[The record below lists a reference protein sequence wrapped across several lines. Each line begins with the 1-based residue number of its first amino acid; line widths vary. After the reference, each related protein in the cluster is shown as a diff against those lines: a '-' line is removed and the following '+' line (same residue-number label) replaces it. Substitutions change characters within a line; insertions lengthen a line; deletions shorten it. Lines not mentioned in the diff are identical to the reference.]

1 MNTEVKDTEAQVA
14 AAPAS
19 PNGEKPQPASPEAQP
34 NSLGRWRQPRIVAAA
49 TVAILLVIGSVVG
62 FNLVARQY
70 TPDGAVRAYLG
81 ALQAGDAST
90 AWAQVQVEAPTASAT
105 ATLTD
110 QASMRAAL
118 AVGRPDIKSF
128 SIDGTTDTNTST
140 AIVKFTYATSSGGKQ
155 AQFVVVKSGQTRFG
169 IFAVWRVLLTP
180 TLLQINLPGGS
191 GPVSI
196 DGKRLSLAAG
206 KLNIAVLPVFH
217 NIQFAGTQILAA
229 SSLSVDAFFSQ
240 AQAVAYSPK
249 LTEAGVAKVKAAVK
263 AGFESCSRQTS
274 ANARI
279 SSPCPQD
286 IQDSFN
292 LSGQWSVV
300 GDPIGDMAV
309 SFDQAM
315 NASAVGHYQMVFAYN
330 EDGFQAARH
339 MVVAEGYSASLSLTA
354 SDVTIGGIKPATGI
368 PPLTRPAGATDESA
382 KAIVAKAFAQCA
394 AAKVARVADC
404 PQQLGVG
411 GTTNV
416 RWSMTGDPLSGATV
430 NFDPDSGLI
439 TVHGN
444 FRMSATYDWLG
455 TYTSADSA
463 TVAYNADLYWDG
475 QALQLVTID
484 GAYS

>member
-1 MNTEVKDTEAQVA
+1 MSTEVKDTEPQVA
-14 AAPAS
+14 GAPAS

-81 ALQAGDAST
+81 ALQSGDAST
-90 AWAQVQVEAPTASAT
+90 AWAQVQVEAPTAPA
-105 ATLTD
+105 AVTLTD
-110 QASMRAAL
+110 QGSMRAAL

-128 SIDGTTDTNTST
+128 GIDGTTGTNTST

-169 IFAVWRVLLTP
+169 IFGVWHVLLTP
-180 TLLQINLPGGS
+180 TLLQVNLPGGS
-191 GPVSI
+191 GAVSI
-196 DGKRLSLAAG
+196 DGKQLSLQPG
-206 KLNIAVLPVFH
+206 KSTIAVLPVFH
-217 NIQFAGTQILAA
+217 KLQFGATQILAA
-229 SSLSVDAFFSQ
+229 STLSVDAFFSQ
-240 AQAVAYSPK
+240 PQPVAYSPE
-249 LTEAGVAKVKAAVK
+249 LTTVGVAKVKAAVK
-263 AGFESCSRQTS
+263 AGFVFCSRQTS

-286 IQDSFN
+286 IPDSFN

-300 GDPIGDMAV
+300 GDPIADIAV

-339 MVVAEGYSASLSLTA
+339 MVVAEGYSASLTLTA
-354 SDVTIGGIKPATGI
+354 SDVTVGAIKPATGV

-382 KAIVAKAFAQCA
+382 KAIVSKAFAQCA
-394 AAKVARVADC
+394 AAKVQDVADC

-444 FRMSATYDWLG
+444 FRMSATYNWLG

-463 TVAYNADLYWDG
+463 TVAYSAYLYWDG

-484 GAYS
+484 GVYS